1 MIPELAQTPY
11 QITPQLEDAMSTT
24 VKYLNRKVRPH
35 STMLDVGQVN
45 PLTEILLNGNLKPEI
60 TNTEG
65 DLDVFN
71 LDDSVKYDYILYSHT
86 IEHQFNPLHTLLEL
100 KKVMTDKTLM
110 FIILPRR
117 GKLLWC
123 KGHFHEI
130 DAYRMDLLLERAGLD
145 VVSLEM
151 HKAWRPWYFYLTGFK
166 PLLRLFLEYNAYY
179 EVRLKH

>member
-1 MIPELAQTPY
+1 MIPELAQSPY

-24 VKYLNRKVRPH
+24 VKYIGRKIKP
-35 STMLDVGQVN
+35 SSSMLDVGQRN
-45 PLTEILLNGNLKPEI
+45 PLTELLEKGEMKLRI

-65 DLDVFN
+65 DLDVFILQDTN
-71 LDDSVKYDYILYSHT
+71 IYNYILYSHT

-100 KKVMTDKTLM
+100 KKVMSDKTLM

-130 DAYRMDLLLERAGLD
+130 DDYRMRLLLERAELEI
-145 VVSLEM
+145 VSLEL

-166 PLLRLFLEYNAYY
+166 PIMRLFFEYNAYY
-179 EVRLKH
+179 EVRLHR